1 MQPTPT
7 QLQHQGLVALQAGR
21 YPAAREA
28 LEAALRAAPADA
40 TTLMALAY
48 ACTHLGD
55 HPAAR
60 QAVDA
65 VLQAEPRNLR
75 ALLLKGDL
83 VWAAGDERAAAAF
96 FRAAVSIAP
105 AADTMPADLSKAVDR
120 ARQAL
125 GRLAGSFEQTLLQH
139 LRDSPAWAQARSSR
153 FDQSLD
159 LLLGRKQLYLQ
170 EPRLYCFPELPHKQF
185 FEREAFPWMDA
196 LEAQTD
202 AIRDELLAV
211 LRQPGSFS
219 PYLESDETRPA
230 LYQGG
235 LLNSTDWSAFYL
247 WRNGE
252 PVAAHA
258 DSCPRTMAAL
268 QALPLPRIPGRS
280 PNILFS
286 QLRPGAHIPP
296 HHGFV
301 NTRLIVHLPLVVPP
315 GCEFRVG
322 NETRTWEYGKAWAF
336 DDTIEHEAWNHSA
349 QTRVVL
355 LFEVWR
361 PELTAQERALVGS
374 LFEAIGRHQGGQQ
387 DWGI

>member
-1 MQPTPT
+1 MQPTPKH
-7 QLQHQGLVALQAGR
+7 LQQQGLAALQAGR
-21 YPAAREA
+21 YADARDA
-28 LEAALRAAPADA
+28 LEGALRAAPADD
-40 TTLMALAY
+40 TTCLALAY

-55 HPAAR
+55 HAAAR
-60 QAVDA
+60 AAVDA
-65 VLQAEPRNLR
+65 ALQTDPRNLR

-83 VWAAGDERAAAAF
+83 LWAAGDERAAAAF
-96 FRAAVSIAP
+96 FRAALSVAP
-105 AADTMPADLSKAVDR
+105 AADAMPPDLSQAVER
-120 ARQAL
+120 ARLAL
-125 GRLAGSFEQTLLQH
+125 GRLAGSFEQSLLQH
-139 LRDSPAWAQARSSR
+139 LRDSPTWAQARSSR

-159 LLLGRKQLYLQ
+159 LLLGKKQLYLQ

-202 AIRDELLAV
+202 AIRDELVAV
-211 LRQPGSFS
+211 LHQPGSFA

-230 LYQGG
+230 LNQGG
-235 LLNSTDWSAFYL
+235 LLNNTDWSAYYL

-258 DSCPRTMAAL
+258 AHCPRTLAAL
-268 QALPLPRIPGRS
+268 QDVPMPRIPGRS
-280 PNILFS
+280 PNVLFS

-315 GCEFRVG
+315 GCHFRVG
-322 NETRTWEYGKAWAF
+322 NETRSWAYGKAWAF
-336 DDTIEHEAWNHSA
+336 DDTIEHEAWNTSD

-361 PELTAQERALVGS
+361 PELTPQERALVTT

-387 DWGI
+387 EWGI

>member
-1 MQPTPT
+1 MQPTPK
-7 QLQHQGLVALQAGR
+7 QLQHQGLAALQAGR

-48 ACTHLGD
+48 ACTHLAD
-55 HPAAR
+55 HTAAR
-60 QAVDA
+60 AAVDA

-105 AADTMPADLSKAVDR
+105 AADAMPEDLSKAVDR
-120 ARQAL
+120 ARQAIA
-125 GRLAGSFEQTLLQH
+125 RLAGSFEQTLLQH
-139 LRDSPAWAQARSSR
+139 LRGSPAWAQARSSR
-153 FDQSLD
+153 FDQSLE

-211 LRQPGSFS
+211 LRQPDRFS

-235 LLNSTDWSAFYL
+235 LLNNADWSAFYL

-252 PVAAHA
+252 PVAGHA

-315 GCEFRVG
+315 GCVFRVG
-322 NETRTWEYGKAWAF
+322 NETRTWAYGKAWAF
-336 DDTIEHEAWNHSA
+336 DDTIEHEAWNTSD

-374 LFEAIGRHQGGQQ
+374 LFEAIRRHQGGQQ